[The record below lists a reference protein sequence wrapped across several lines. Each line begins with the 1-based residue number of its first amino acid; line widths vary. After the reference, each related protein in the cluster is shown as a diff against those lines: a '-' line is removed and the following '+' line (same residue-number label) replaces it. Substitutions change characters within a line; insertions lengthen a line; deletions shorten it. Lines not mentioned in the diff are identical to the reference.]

1 MCFINNVN
9 VHLYS
14 AVNSHVLDVLSE
26 DGGERDL
33 VGERTVGDGMRGV
46 G

>member
-1 MCFINNVN
+1 MSIL

-14 AVNSHVLDVLSE
+14 AVNSHVFDVLSE

-33 VGERTVGDGMRGV
+33 VGGRTVGDWMRGV

>member
-1 MCFINNVN
+1 MCFIENVN
-9 VHLYS
+9 VHLGS
-14 AVNSHVLDVLSE
+14 AVNSHVFDALSE

-33 VGERTVGDGMRGV
+33 VGGRTVGDGMRGV